1 MPMMNK
7 LGKHRNIYVAIEN
20 AARRRPTDVI
30 SAPVDDWI
38 KMLEA
43 SGLNDIDNG
52 VVTIPLSP
60 DIVFANTM
68 PLKHMRCEVI
78 DPDNHRRIW
87 EINIMDRY
95 IFHKDDDSVGESIN
109 PEEAIS
115 KFASSDSDGSLLYVG
130 SVRMTIELSS
140 KTIIEFVVPLAI
152 SRNNMWTVNQIVSYT
167 VNGKD
172 RAYRYG
178 STMAM
183 DEEFLAYQFR
193 NGAATFYAVNV
204 LLLNPVIREVF
215 QNTTEMIP
223 IDTKPKKS
231 SSRAPSKHK
240 IRYIKK
246 IVINMDEIDQAFEK
260 RGFVR
265 KAMIW
270 YVTGHWRE
278 YKSGK
283 KVFIQGYWKGALRN
297 MKDEA
302 FANLEARERDIVTTD
317 ENGKEIV
324 YETKR
329 N

>member
-20 AARRRPTDVI
+20 AARQRPTDVI

-43 SGLNDIDNG
+43 SGLKDIDNG
-52 VVTIPLSP
+52 VVTISLPP
-60 DIVFANTM
+60 DIVLANTI
-68 PLKHMRCEVI
+68 PLKHMHCEVI
-78 DPDNHRRIW
+78 DPDNRRRIW

-95 IFHKDDDSVGESIN
+95 IFLKDDDSVGESIN

-115 KFASSDSDGSLLYVG
+115 KFASSNSDESLLYVG

-140 KTIIEFVVPLAI
+140 KTIIEFIVPLAI
-152 SRNNMWTVNQIVSYT
+152 SRDNMWTINQIVSYT

-172 RAYRYG
+172 RAYRYD
-178 STMAM
+178 STMAF
-183 DEEFLAYQFR
+183 DEEFLAHQFR
-193 NGAATFYAVNV
+193 NGVATFYAVNV
-204 LLLNPVIREVF
+204 LLLNPVIQEVF
-215 QNTTEMIP
+215 QNTVEMIP

-231 SSRAPSKHK
+231 SKAPSKHK

-246 IVINMDEIDQAFEK
+246 IVINMDEIDRAFEK
-260 RGFVR
+260 RGFIR
-265 KAMIW
+265 HSMIW

-278 YKSGK
+278 YKNGK

-297 MKDEA
+297 MKDTA
-302 FANLEARERDIVTTD
+302 FQNLEPRERELVTKE
-317 ENGKEIV
+317 ENNE
-324 YETKR
+324 
-329 N
+329 NNNNQ